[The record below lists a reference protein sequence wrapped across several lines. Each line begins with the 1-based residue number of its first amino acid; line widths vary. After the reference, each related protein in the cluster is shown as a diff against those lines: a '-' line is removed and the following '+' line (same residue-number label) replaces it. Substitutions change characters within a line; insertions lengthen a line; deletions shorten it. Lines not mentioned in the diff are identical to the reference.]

1 MYVKIKLT
9 DEPSWPMCILDLS
22 KQPAKGTAQNTERL
36 NVNGAACSSSVYPI
50 LLAISAAISAL
61 SGFHSTLSYKSD
73 TSCETVV
80 GIEDISKVNR
90 AHALLIA
97 SASK

>member
-36 NVNGAACSSSVYPI
+36 NVNGAACIFEIFVGRPKTP
-50 LLAISAAISAL
+50 LTQNM
-61 SGFHSTLSYKSD
+61 SG
-73 TSCETVV
+73 
-80 GIEDISKVNR
+80 N
-90 AHALLIA
+90 
-97 SASK
+97 

>member
-36 NVNGAACSSSVYPI
+36 NVNGAACSLRCGCAFYTLCGFGCV
-50 LLAISAAISAL
+50 
-61 SGFHSTLSYKSD
+61 SG
-73 TSCETVV
+73 
-80 GIEDISKVNR
+80 SK
-90 AHALLIA
+90 
-97 SASK
+97 

>member
-36 NVNGAACSSSVYPI
+36 NVNGAACSSIYYDGLDSHCGLNCRIVDFQN
-50 LLAISAAISAL
+50 LHLTKRFAL
-61 SGFHSTLSYKSD
+61 
-73 TSCETVV
+73 
-80 GIEDISKVNR
+80 N
-90 AHALLIA
+90 
-97 SASK
+97 

>member
-36 NVNGAACSSSVYPI
+36 NVNGAACMCINGTEVVEPQGRSV
-50 LLAISAAISAL
+50 
-61 SGFHSTLSYKSD
+61 H
-73 TSCETVV
+73 
-80 GIEDISKVNR
+80 NR
-90 AHALLIA
+90 
-97 SASK
+97 KQDDGV

>member
-36 NVNGAACSSSVYPI
+36 NVNGAACMLVDKSKIRVN
-50 LLAISAAISAL
+50 
-61 SGFHSTLSYKSD
+61 STHNFDVKVCVREEKGRHVAVFSLVCWLGSCPFTRLE
-73 TSCETVV
+73 TSHDVST
-80 GIEDISKVNR
+80 
-90 AHALLIA
+90 
-97 SASK
+97 

>member
-36 NVNGAACSSSVYPI
+36 NVNGAACSTVLAAFWLRKVQKLTYP
-50 LLAISAAISAL
+50 AIGKAFQRGEEWARRQVQL
-61 SGFHSTLSYKSD
+61 MGFS
-73 TSCETVV
+73 
-80 GIEDISKVNR
+80 
-90 AHALLIA
+90 
-97 SASK
+97 

>member
-36 NVNGAACSSSVYPI
+36 NVNGAACNSRGSEKAV
-50 LLAISAAISAL
+50 L
-61 SGFHSTLSYKSD
+61 
-73 TSCETVV
+73 
-80 GIEDISKVNR
+80 
-90 AHALLIA
+90 
-97 SASK
+97 

>member
-36 NVNGAACSSSVYPI
+36 NVNGAACRTKRGRRTSV
-50 LLAISAAISAL
+50 A
-61 SGFHSTLSYKSD
+61 T
-73 TSCETVV
+73 
-80 GIEDISKVNR
+80 
-90 AHALLIA
+90 A
-97 SASK
+97 SAVSDINK

>member
-36 NVNGAACSSSVYPI
+36 NVNGAACIV
-50 LLAISAAISAL
+50 
-61 SGFHSTLSYKSD
+61 HSLENSD
-73 TSCETVV
+73 SC
-80 GIEDISKVNR
+80 S
-90 AHALLIA
+90 
-97 SASK
+97 

>member
-36 NVNGAACSSSVYPI
+36 NVNGAAFLWNEMAPWRNGKFVQ
-50 LLAISAAISAL
+50 LNSAFQI
-61 SGFHSTLSYKSD
+61 FF
-73 TSCETVV
+73 
-80 GIEDISKVNR
+80 
-90 AHALLIA
+90 LIA
-97 SASK
+97 KTILSCKVERKRFPM

>member
-36 NVNGAACSSSVYPI
+36 NVNGAACIVD
-50 LLAISAAISAL
+50 A
-61 SGFHSTLSYKSD
+61 TLS
-73 TSCETVV
+73 
-80 GIEDISKVNR
+80 
-90 AHALLIA
+90 
-97 SASK
+97 